1 MTSLLLLKAINVLAN
16 FLILSH
22 TLLFKYF
29 SLWEENW
36 WNLDFANK
44 IQQIDVIMTS
54 RYVIVSVKICLNVRN
69 NDYFTL
75 FNFGD
80 HIMNVIEI
88 IEGGL

>member
-1 MTSLLLLKAINVLAN
+1 M
-16 FLILSH
+16 
-22 TLLFKYF
+22 
-29 SLWEENW
+29 
-36 WNLDFANK
+36 DFANK
-44 IQQIDVIMTS
+44 IQQIDVIMTP
-54 RYVIVSVKICLNVRN
+54 RYVIVSVKICLNVGN